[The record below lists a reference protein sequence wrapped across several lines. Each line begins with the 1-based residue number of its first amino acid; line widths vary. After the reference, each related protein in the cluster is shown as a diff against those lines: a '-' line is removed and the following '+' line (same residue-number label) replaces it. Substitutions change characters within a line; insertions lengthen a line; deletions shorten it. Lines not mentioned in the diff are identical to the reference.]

1 MSVRMRLTR
10 MGRKNRPFYR
20 IGVFDNRTRRDG
32 VPIEGLGTYDPINPK
47 PEEQVRLKEDR
58 IRYWL
63 SVGATPSE
71 TVASMI
77 RKAGIGLP
85 PKRGGGHAKRK
96 REKAK
101 KKG

>member
-1 MSVRMRLTR
+1 MSVRIRLTR

-20 IGVFDNRTRRDG
+20 IGAFDNRTRRDG
-32 VPIEGLGTYDPINPK
+32 APVEELGTYDPINSK

-58 IRYWL
+58 IRHWL
-63 SVGATPSE
+63 SVGAIPSE

-77 RKAGIGLP
+77 RKAGIELP

-96 REKAK
+96 REKSK